1 MDITLISVIGGDELS
16 LLYHVLV
23 SLLKTE
29 SMGQLLMVFLNS
41 KKCNWTILK
50 ENRIDEIIIKRS

>member
-29 SMGQLLMVFLNS
+29 SMGQLLMVF
-41 KKCNWTILK
+41 
-50 ENRIDEIIIKRS
+50 